1 MFLVFACLKRQRFSD
16 MHWNHNIVKQ
26 LSWLHNFRFKPRALQ
41 LFLKLDSS
49 CRTQNINYR
58 KELTTLNSEITNP
71 SRDPHNNQDKPSEY
85 SAPADQSL
93 ARWPRPWAEMP
104 LYRTISD
111 RGIWKKNS
119 RHEVSR
125 QSTSWLP
132 PSDKEHISIFP
143 QDPKP
148 QHFHKPAYI
157 DKEKPVVT
165 YSQVTHKEN
174 GGLIAIGFLQQL
186 N

>member
-1 MFLVFACLKRQRFSD
+1 M
-16 MHWNHNIVKQ
+16 
-26 LSWLHNFRFKPRALQ
+26 
-41 LFLKLDSS
+41 
-49 CRTQNINYR
+49 
-58 KELTTLNSEITNP
+58 
-71 SRDPHNNQDKPSEY
+71 
-85 SAPADQSL
+85 SL
-93 ARWPRPWAEMP
+93 ARCRRPSAGMP

-119 RHEVSR
+119 RHEVSH
-125 QSTSWLP
+125 QSTVFLSADILP
-132 PSDKEHISIFP
+132 FRYLPSSDKTNIFIFP

-165 YSQVTHKEN
+165 YSQVTDKEN
-174 GGLIAIGFLQQL
+174 GGSNALKFLQRL